1 MRETTTKNEAKKK
14 KKKNVSTFIR
24 PMQIN
29 KLAEK

>member
-1 MRETTTKNEAKKK
+1 MRETATNNEAKK

-24 PMQIN
+24 PMKIN